1 MKMDKDILIP
11 LVKGNY
17 IPKKDGLIPFVRGN
31 GLTTSGDSTVQG
43 EETNTKTGSNITK
56 ENDSDE

>member
-31 GLTTSGDSTVQG
+31 GLTTSGDPAEHE
-43 EETNTKTGSNITK
+43 EETDNNKSEEKTTHEK
-56 ENDSDE
+56 